1 MEYEYNR
8 KLRMAMMILK
18 DRLSSIR
25 DVIQTAFDT
34 MFVEHIY
41 KISEPDLTPVQV
53 TVQTKQDRETRKRRI
68 RFRFV
73 LKLIHKHLIFTR
85 LKSCKQQFCS
95 YAKW

>member
-34 MFVEHIY
+34 MFVEHIC

-53 TVQTKQDRETRKRRI
+53 TVQTKQDRETRQRRI

-73 LKLIHKHLIFTR
+73 LGGA
-85 LKSCKQQFCS
+85 KSAYRFSNQKACLS
-95 YAKW
+95 